1 MYKKKGGEFMKK
13 RLITISL
20 VIVLLISLCA
30 SVYAVES
37 RTQQVFPSLSFS
49 GTTANCSVS
58 VYGDNHSDEINHA
71 LFIDGYQV
79 VSSGNLQ
86 GMLSVADPNY
96 SYFRSIYFTNDQVY
110 PYSLGTRS
118 GYIDEFILVS

>member
-1 MYKKKGGEFMKK
+1 MKK
-13 RLITISL
+13 CFLKMITTILACALIFLSSSNILAATPTR
-20 VIVLLISLCA
+20 A
-30 SVYAVES
+30 ES
-37 RTQQVFPSLSFS
+37 DYLS
-49 GTTANCSVS
+49 
-58 VYGDNHSDEINHA
+58 NHA

>member
-1 MYKKKGGEFMKK
+1 MLGEYDGGNTY
-13 RLITISL
+13 LAALALQQIYGLSTSDNY
-20 VIVLLISLCA
+20 
-30 SVYAVES
+30 YA
-37 RTQQVFPSLSFS
+37 PYFS
-49 GTTANCSVS
+49 QIQTEIYDYNRPIYVRVCGTAGS
-58 VYGDNHSDEINHA
+58 HSDEINHA